1 MDEIWAVLEQYEGE
15 LDDISWEIVAQGRE
29 IADRL
34 NQRLCAVII
43 GSNISSVADSLNH
56 RGVDEAYLLDDP
68 NLGTYSPELYV
79 QGLSKIIQERGPRI
93 VLWAATPN
101 GSDLAARTAARL
113 GLGLV
118 SDCIALEVG
127 KEGSLLYYKP
137 THKEKVCSTVI
148 FSHARPQLAT
158 VRPGSTEVK
167 DLHSANEIKV
177 TAISPK
183 LDPSKCTIRATGV
196 IETDPVSLPVE
207 EADIIVSG
215 GGGVGNKDNF
225 RLLEEA
231 ASILGGTIGG
241 SRIAI
246 DNRWIAR
253 ERQIGQSGRT
263 VKPKLYIAC
272 GISGASH
279 HIMGMKDSDFI
290 VAINT
295 DPDAHIFRLADV
307 GIIGDLLQV
316 VPAITNEIRKRKGAT
331 ETK

>member
-1 MDEIWAVLEQYEGE
+1 MDEIWAVLERYEDE
-15 LDDISWEIVAQGRE
+15 LDDLSWEIVAQGRE

-56 RGVDEAYLLDDP
+56 RGVDQAYLLDDP
-68 NLGTYSPELYV
+68 GLGTYTPELHA
-79 QGLSKIIQERGPRI
+79 QALSNFIQECGPRM

-118 SDCIALEVG
+118 SDCIAIEVG
-127 KEGSLLYYKP
+127 KEGSLLHYKP

-148 FSHARPQLAT
+148 SLHARPQLAT
-158 VRPGSTEVK
+158 VRPGSVEVK
-167 DLHSANEIKV
+167 DLYSTKEIEV
-177 TAISPK
+177 TTISPK
-183 LDPSKCTIRATGV
+183 VDPSKCAIRATGM
-196 IETDPVSLPVE
+196 IKTDPLNLPVE

-215 GGGVGNKDNF
+215 GRGVGSKDNF

-246 DNRWIAR
+246 DNRWIPR

-279 HIMGMKDSDFI
+279 HVMGMKDSEFI

-295 DPDAHIFRLADV
+295 DPGSPIFRLADV
-307 GIIGDLLQV
+307 KIIGDLLQV
-316 VPAITNEIRKRKGAT
+316 LPAITNEIHKQKEASKRK
-331 ETK
+331 

>member
-1 MDEIWAVLEQYEGE
+1 MDEIWAVLERYEGE
-15 LDDISWEIVAQGRE
+15 LDDLSWEIVAKGRE

-56 RGVDEAYLLDDP
+56 RGVDQAYLLDDP
-68 NLGTYSPELYV
+68 DLGTYTPELHA
-79 QGLSKIIQERGPRI
+79 QALSNFIQERGPRM

-118 SDCIALEVG
+118 SDCIAIDVG
-127 KEGSLLYYKP
+127 KEGSLLHYKP

-148 FSHARPQLAT
+148 SPHARPQLAT
-158 VRPGSTEVK
+158 VRPGSVEVK
-167 DLHSANEIKV
+167 DLYSTNEIEV
-177 TAISPK
+177 TTISPK
-183 LDPSKCTIRATGV
+183 LDPSKCAIRATGM
-196 IETDPVSLPVE
+196 IRTDPVNLPLE

-215 GGGVGNKDNF
+215 GRGVGSKDNF

-231 ASILGGTIGG
+231 ASVLGGTIGG

-246 DNRWIAR
+246 DNRWIPR

-279 HIMGMKDSDFI
+279 HVMGMKDSEFI

-295 DPDAHIFRLADV
+295 DPGSPIFRLADV
-307 GIIGDLLQV
+307 KITGDLLQV
-316 VPAITNEIRKRKGAT
+316 LPAITNEIHRQKEASKRK
-331 ETK
+331 